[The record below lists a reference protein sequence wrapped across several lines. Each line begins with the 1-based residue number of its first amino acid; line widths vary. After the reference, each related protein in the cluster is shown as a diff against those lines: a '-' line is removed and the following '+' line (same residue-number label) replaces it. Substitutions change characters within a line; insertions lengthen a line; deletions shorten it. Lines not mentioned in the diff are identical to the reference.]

1 MATNPMITDERSLM
15 YTQKGSVRFLRE
27 LPGFED
33 DNAFW
38 GLGA

>member
-1 MATNPMITDERSLM
+1 MASPLSMMDERALM
-15 YTQKGSVRFLRE
+15 YMRKGSVRFLRE

-33 DNAFW
+33 DDAFW